1 MKVYEGTSTARL
13 LSPIPLCRI
22 CVFYTFFSVF
32 FFRCRSPLANFIK
45 ATAPEIEMMK
55 VLLLAAALYR
65 GVTLIETVAEFA
77 SGFTLITPESVLP
90 GSTELGAELSSLQY

>member
-1 MKVYEGTSTARL
+1 MPSIAWSSELLGLSISGAR
-13 LSPIPLCRI
+13 
-22 CVFYTFFSVF
+22 
-32 FFRCRSPLANFIK
+32 
-45 ATAPEIEMMK
+45 E

-90 GSTELGAELSSLQY
+90 GSTELGAKLSSLQY